1 MSSYKTY
8 DFISGFVR
16 KKLDLQEES
25 FITAAELLEYCE
37 EAIKFCEAEV
47 HKLNI
52 EDQYFVANAPI
63 ALSVNKAD
71 YDMPANIYGNKI
83 LRLVY
88 NSGSK
93 VYDIPRIRIQ
103 KRFEVAALMD
113 RYEPADDY
121 AYMHVNN
128 DARSGTK
135 LRFYPRSR
143 EVTTVVS
150 LTGDLTLG
158 STTVSNLSSTTNLV
172 VGYYI
177 SGTGIPTGTRIQDI
191 SGSTLT
197 LTQAALATGVTTTL
211 TVTEPT
217 VLCWYIRSAAIPAT
231 ESDLIDFPEFWNFIA
246 QHMIVQCLAKE
257 IGNPRLQIEDAR
269 LKELREQ
276 VQSTLANMVPDQ
288 DDTVERDVSSYQ
300 EQTDGGLY

>member
-8 DFISGFVR
+8 DFISTFVR

-25 FITAAELLEYCE
+25 FITSDELLSYCE

-52 EDQYFVANAPI
+52 EDQYFVANSPI
-63 ALSVNKAD
+63 ALSTNKAD

-88 NSGSK
+88 NTGSK

-103 KRFEVAALMD
+103 ARFEVGALMD

-143 EVTTVVS
+143 ETSITTGT
-150 LTGDLTLG
+150 TGDLTLG
-158 STTVSNLSSTTNLV
+158 SFAVTNLSSTTDLQ
-172 VGYYI
+172 VGYYV
-177 SGTGIPTGTRIQDI
+177 SGTGIPTGTRIQDV
-191 SGSTLT
+191 SGTTMT
-197 LTQAALATGVTTTL
+197 LTQAAVASGVTVTIS
-211 TVTEPT
+211 VTEPR

-257 IGNPRLQIEDAR
+257 IGNPRLVIENDR

-276 VQSTLANMVPDQ
+276 VLSTLANMVPDQ

-300 EQTDGGLY
+300 EQYTGGLY